1 MCTDVAYNTYT
12 APFKFDF
19 PSPDDMV
26 SSGLRSSKIG
36 SKGILLFSIL
46 IGHFVSGAKNFIS
59 LISKKIKSC

>member
-1 MCTDVAYNTYT
+1 MCTDVVYITYT

-59 LISKKIKSC
+59 LISKKIKAC